1 MNTFLRVSDQFSCRI
16 LLTRFCPVC
25 PPPLLQKPT
34 STHAHCPW
42 PCIMYCWM
50 LEQKGVIHKPR
61 GYFNPLLPSCTLL
74 LNLANPSPQLST
86 WFINVPRS
94 KFTNILEINLIG
106 RKARLCSNIKTFSIL
121 SSVFWHF
128 QSYFQ
133 SNKLNWVCINIMYT
147 RAFLFYTA
155 FYLFSNYYF
164 FKL

>member
-1 MNTFLRVSDQFSCRI
+1 MLCILKYEYIFEGFWSIFLSDLIDPFLPSVSPS
-16 LLTRFCPVC
+16 
-25 PPPLLQKPT
+25 PPPKAHINPCPLPMAMHYVLLNV
-34 STHAHCPW
+34 
-42 PCIMYCWM
+42 
-50 LEQKGVIHKPR
+50 EQKGVIHKPR

-147 RAFLFYTA
+147 HFY
-155 FYLFSNYYF
+155 FILHFICF
-164 FKL
+164 